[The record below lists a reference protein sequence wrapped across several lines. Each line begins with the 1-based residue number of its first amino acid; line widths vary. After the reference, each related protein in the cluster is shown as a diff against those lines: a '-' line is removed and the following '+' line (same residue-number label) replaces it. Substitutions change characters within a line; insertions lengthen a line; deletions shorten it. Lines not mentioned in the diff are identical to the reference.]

1 VRSFLGFASY
11 YRKFVE
17 NFATIA
23 RPLNDLL
30 AGYENKS
37 KKRPFVWGQQQQ
49 KAFETLIDKLC
60 TTPVLAYA
68 NYNKPFILH
77 TDASLNG
84 LGAVLYQMQDDN
96 TKRVVAYASR
106 SLKPS
111 EKNYHSSKLEFLA
124 LKWSVTEK
132 FHDYLYGVSFEVLTD
147 NNPLTYVKTTAKL
160 DACGLRWEAALSNYD
175 FCIKYRSGKSNIDA
189 DVLSRQPHVDTV
201 SVGNNV
207 IRAVLA
213 AHVVDDTPIAAT
225 FTDTRHNQTKC
236 QTLSTHDWAHGQN
249 ADDVI
254 SRVKSFVEGGRFPDI
269 VDYKCQPE
277 AVKKYLRHFKQLHIS
292 NGVLYH
298 RTTSEEDRSY
308 QIVLPESARQEIF
321 RALHD
326 DLGHQGRDRTLSLFK
341 ERFYWPGMATDVALW
356 VSRCGR
362 CLRSKSPPIIA
373 TGLVNIE
380 SSYPME
386 LLCIDYLSLEVS
398 KGGYENVLVITDHF
412 TRYAQ
417 AFPTKNQ
424 TARTTAKVL
433 FENFFVHYGFPEKL
447 HSDRGQNF
455 LSKVIQRL
463 CKIAGVKRTRTTP
476 YHPQGNGQCERF
488 NQTLIKMLRT
498 LESERKSD
506 WKSAI
511 SALVHAYNVT
521 KCEVTGYS
529 PYHLMFGR
537 TPRLAIDAVLGILG
551 QRVGGASPS
560 EYMRQLEL
568 HLANAYKYANRCA
581 LVNADKAKQR
591 YDIRVQE
598 AKLLPGDRC
607 VLRNN
612 GIKGKHK
619 LSDIWSSD
627 VYVI

>member
-1 VRSFLGFASY
+1 
-11 YRKFVE
+11 
-17 NFATIA
+17 
-23 RPLNDLL
+23 
-30 AGYENKS
+30 
-37 KKRPFVWGQQQQ
+37 
-49 KAFETLIDKLC
+49 
-60 TTPVLAYA
+60 
-68 NYNKPFILH
+68 
-77 TDASLNG
+77 
-84 LGAVLYQMQDDN
+84 M
-96 TKRVVAYASR
+96 
-106 SLKPS
+106 
-111 EKNYHSSKLEFLA
+111 
-124 LKWSVTEK
+124 
-132 FHDYLYGVSFEVLTD
+132 
-147 NNPLTYVKTTAKL
+147 
-160 DACGLRWEAALSNYD
+160 
-175 FCIKYRSGKSNIDA
+175 
-189 DVLSRQPHVDTV
+189 
-201 SVGNNV
+201 
-207 IRAVLA
+207 
-213 AHVVDDTPIAAT
+213 
-225 FTDTRHNQTKC
+225 
-236 QTLSTHDWAHGQN
+236 
-249 ADDVI
+249 
-254 SRVKSFVEGGRFPDI
+254 

-277 AVKKYLRHFKQLHIS
+277 AVKKYLRHFKQLHI
-292 NGVLYH
+292 
-298 RTTSEEDRSY
+298 
-308 QIVLPESARQEIF
+308 
-321 RALHD
+321 
-326 DLGHQGRDRTLSLFK
+326 K

-463 CKIAGVKRTRTTP
+463 CKIAGAKRARTTP

-607 VLRNN
+607 LLRNN

-627 VYVI
+627 VYVILDQPNLSFPVFRIQKENGDVGIKTVHRNHLLPCSFLPIQEVQRVSSPEVSDESSTDVDERAENTSSDSHQSEVETDTRRSKRKEIPRRCSQRQTRRPAWFTSGEYKL